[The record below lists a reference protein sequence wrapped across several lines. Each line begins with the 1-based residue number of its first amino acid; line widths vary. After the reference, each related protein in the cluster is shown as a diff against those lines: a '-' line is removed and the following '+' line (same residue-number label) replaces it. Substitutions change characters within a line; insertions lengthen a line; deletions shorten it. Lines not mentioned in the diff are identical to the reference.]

1 MTALHQFSAG
11 FSKGDAISNE
21 ARVLR
26 NLFRSWGCDSEIFS
40 ELKNTTKELR
50 KDALDFSEAPAR
62 VKPEDVVIL
71 HLSIG
76 SPLNAAFA
84 ALPCRKVIL
93 YHNITPPDYFRFL
106 QEEIVAHLRKG
117 LEQVRSLARV
127 ADLNL
132 AVSRFNA
139 EELLLMG
146 YRDVQVMP
154 MMLERGQWDGP
165 ADRRL
170 LGRFSDG
177 RTNIL
182 FVGRGAPNKRIED
195 LLNTLHYVQRYVD
208 PEARLIH
215 VGSFGGL
222 ERYHALLQAKAYEL
236 RLERVEW
243 MGPLSMEGLRAC
255 YQCASVF
262 LCMSEH
268 EGFGIPLMEAM
279 ARGVPVVAFAA
290 AAVPET
296 MDGAGV
302 LVREK
307 RFDLIAE
314 TIGALTRQADLRAAV
329 VAAQKARVE
338 RYLGQDFVG
347 RWKTLLAPLLS
358 SPLPD

>member
-26 NLFRSWGCDSEIFS
+26 ALFRSWGADSEIFS
-40 ELKNTTKELR
+40 ELKNVTKDLR
-50 KDALDFSEAPAR
+50 KDALDYSAAPAR
-62 VKPEDVVIL
+62 VQPDDVVIL

-84 ALPCRKVIL
+84 HLKCRKVIL
-93 YHNITPPDYFRFL
+93 YHNITPPDYFRFI
-106 QEEIVAHLRKG
+106 QEEIAAHLRAG
-117 LEQVRSLARV
+117 FEQVRALARV

-139 EELLLMG
+139 QELMLLG
-146 YRDVQVMP
+146 YREVQVMP
-154 MMLERGQWDGP
+154 MMLERGQWEGP

-170 LGRFSDG
+170 LGRFNDG

-195 LLNTLHYVQRYVD
+195 LLNTLYYVQRYVD

-222 ERYHALLQAKAYEL
+222 ERYHAILQARAYEL
-236 RLERVEW
+236 KLDRVEW
-243 MGPLSMEGLRAC
+243 LGSITMEGLRAC
-255 YQCASVF
+255 YQTATVF

-268 EGFGIPLMEAM
+268 EGFCIPLMEAM
-279 ARGVPVVAFAA
+279 ARGVPVVAFGA

-302 LVREK
+302 LVHEK

-314 TIGALTRQADLRAAV
+314 TIGELARRPDLRSAV
-329 VAAQKARVE
+329 VAGQKARVE
-338 RYLGQDFVG
+338 RYLNQDFAG
-347 RWKTLLAPLLS
+347 RWRALLKPLL
-358 SPLPD
+358 

>member
-1 MTALHQFSAG
+1 MPALHQFSAG

-26 NLFRSWGCDSEIFS
+26 GLFRSWGCDSEIFS
-40 ELKNTTKELR
+40 ETRRMASELR
-50 KDALDFSEAPAR
+50 KDALDISEAPAR
-62 VKPEDVVIL
+62 LRENDVALL

-76 SPLNAAFA
+76 SAVNQAFA

-93 YHNITPPDYFRFL
+93 YHNITPPEFFRGI
-106 QEEIVAHLRKG
+106 QEEIASHLRKG
-117 LEQVRSLARV
+117 LEQVRALAGV

-139 EELLLMG
+139 EELVRLG

-170 LGRFSDG
+170 LGRLNDG
-177 RTNIL
+177 RTNVL
-182 FVGRGAPNKRIED
+182 FVGRGAPNKRFED
-195 LLNTLHYVQRYVD
+195 LLNTFYYLQHFVD
-208 PEARLIH
+208 AEARLLH

-222 ERYHALLQAKAYEL
+222 ERYHALLQTRAYEL
-236 RLERVEW
+236 KLERVEW
-243 MGPLSMEGLRAC
+243 LGPLTMEGLRAC
-255 YQCASVF
+255 YQTATVF

-268 EGFGIPLMEAM
+268 EGFCIPLMEAM
-279 ARGVPVVAFAA
+279 ARGVPVVAYGT

-302 LVREK
+302 LVHEK

-314 TIGALTRQADLRAAV
+314 TIGELARRPELRAAV
-329 VAAQKARVE
+329 VAGQKARVE
-338 RYLGQDFVG
+338 RYLNQDFAG
-347 RWKTLLAPLLS
+347 RWKNLLQRLL
-358 SPLPD
+358 

>member
-1 MTALHQFSAG
+1 MSALHQFSAG

-26 NLFRSWGCDSEIFS
+26 NLFRSWGVESEIFS
-40 ELKNTTKELR
+40 ETKNITKELR
-50 KDALDFSEAPAR
+50 KDALDFSAAPAR
-62 VKPEDVVIL
+62 VKPDDVVIL

-84 ALPCRKVIL
+84 ALKCRKVIL

-106 QEEIVAHLRKG
+106 QEEIAAHLRTG
-117 LEQVRSLARV
+117 FEQVRALAGV

-139 EELLLMG
+139 QELLLMG

-170 LGRFSDG
+170 LGRFGDG

-195 LLNTLHYVQRYVD
+195 LLNTLHYVQNYVD

-236 RLERVEW
+236 RLNRVEW
-243 MGPLSMEGLRAC
+243 LGSITMEGLRAC
-255 YQCASVF
+255 YQSASVF

-268 EGFGIPLMEAM
+268 EGFCIPLVEAM
-279 ARGVPVVAFAA
+279 ARGIPVVAFAA

-314 TIGALTRQADLRAAV
+314 IIGELGRRPGLREAV
-329 VAAQKARVE
+329 VAGQKARVE
-338 RYLGQDFVG
+338 RYLHQDFAG
-347 RWKTLLAPLLS
+347 RWKSLLAPLRS
-358 SPLPD
+358 

>member
-1 MTALHQFSAG
+1 MNAIHQFSAG

-26 NLFRSWGCDSEIFS
+26 GLFRSWGAASDIFS
-40 ELKNTTKELR
+40 ETKNVTRELR
-50 KDALDFSEAPAR
+50 KDVVDYGEASAR

-76 SPLNAAFA
+76 SPLNAVFA
-84 ALPCRKVIL
+84 GLKCRKVIL
-93 YHNITPPDYFRFL
+93 YHNITPPDYFRGI
-106 QEEIVAHLRKG
+106 QEEIAAHLRKG
-117 LEQVRSLARV
+117 FEQVRHLAGV
-127 ADLNL
+127 AEVNL

-139 EELLLMG
+139 QELALLG

-170 LGRFSDG
+170 LNRLKDG

-195 LLNTLHYVQRYVD
+195 LLNVHYYVQRYVD
-208 PEARLIH
+208 PDARLLH

-222 ERYHALLQAKAYEL
+222 ERYHAILQARAFDLKLE
-236 RLERVEW
+236 RLEW
-243 MGPLSMEGLRAC
+243 LGSLSMESLRAC
-255 YQCASVF
+255 YQTATVF

-268 EGFGIPLMEAM
+268 EGFCIPLVEAM
-279 ARGVPVVAFAA
+279 ARGVPVVAFGA

-302 LVREK
+302 LVHEK

-314 TIGALTRQADLRAAV
+314 TIGELARRPDLRAAV
-329 VAAQKARVE
+329 VAGQKARVD
-338 RYLGQDFVG
+338 RYLNQDFAG
-347 RWKTLLAPLLS
+347 RWRALLKPLL
-358 SPLPD
+358 

>member
-1 MTALHQFSAG
+1 MPALHQFSAG

-26 NLFRSWGCDSEIFS
+26 NLFRSWGCESDIFS
-40 ELKNTTKELR
+40 ETKRMAPELR
-50 KDALDFSEAPAR
+50 KDAVDISEASKRLQKGDTAL
-62 VKPEDVVIL
+62 L

-76 SPLNAAFA
+76 SAVNQAFA

-93 YHNITPPDYFRFL
+93 YHNITPPDFFRGL
-106 QEEIVAHLRKG
+106 QEEIASSLRKG
-117 LEQVRSLARV
+117 FEQVRALAKV
-127 ADLNL
+127 ADINL

-139 EELLLMG
+139 EELALLG
-146 YRDVQVMP
+146 YRDVKVMP

-165 ADRRL
+165 VDRRL
-170 LGRFSDG
+170 LGRFNDG

-195 LLNTLHYVQRYVD
+195 LLNVLHYVQRYVD

-222 ERYHALLQAKAYEL
+222 ERYQALLQAKSYEL
-236 RLERVEW
+236 KLERVEW
-243 MGPLSMEGLRAC
+243 LGSITMEGLRAC
-255 YQCASVF
+255 YQAASVF

-268 EGFGIPLMEAM
+268 EGFCIPLMEAM
-279 ARGVPVVAFAA
+279 AKGVPVMAFAA

-296 MDGAGV
+296 MDGAGL

-307 RFDLIAE
+307 RFDVIAE
-314 TIGALTRQADLRAAV
+314 TIGELTRRPDLRAAI
-329 VAAQKARVE
+329 VAGQKARVE
-338 RYLGQDFVG
+338 RYLNQDFAG
-347 RWKTLLAPLLS
+347 RWKTLLS
-358 SPLPD
+358 

>member
-1 MTALHQFSAG
+1 MPAIHQFSAG

-26 NLFRSWGCDSEIFS
+26 ALFRSWGCASEIFS
-40 ELKNTTKELR
+40 ETKRMSPDLR
-50 KDALDFSEAPAR
+50 KDAVDIAEAPAR
-62 VKPEDVVIL
+62 LTASDVAIL

-76 SPLNAAFA
+76 SAVNTAFA

-93 YHNITPPDYFRFL
+93 YHNITPPEYFRAL
-106 QEEIVAHLRKG
+106 QEEIAAHLRKG
-117 LEQVRSLARV
+117 FEQVRQLAGV

-139 EELLLMG
+139 QELALLG

-165 ADRRL
+165 VDRRL
-170 LGRFSDG
+170 LGRFNDG
-177 RTNIL
+177 RTNML

-195 LLNTLHYVQRYVD
+195 VLGVFYYLQRYVD
-208 PEARLIH
+208 SEARLIH

-222 ERYHALLQAKAYEL
+222 ERYHAILQTRAYEMKL
-236 RLERVEW
+236 DRVEW
-243 MGPLSMEGLRAC
+243 LGSISMEGLRAC
-255 YQCASVF
+255 YQTATVF

-268 EGFGIPLMEAM
+268 EGFCIPLMEAM
-279 ARGVPVVAFAA
+279 ARGVPVVAFGA

-302 LVREK
+302 LVHEK

-314 TIGALTRQADLRAAV
+314 TIGELARRPDLRAAV
-329 VAAQKARVE
+329 VAGQKARVE
-338 RYLGQDFVG
+338 RYLNQDFAG
-347 RWKTLLAPLLS
+347 RWRALLKPLLAS
-358 SPLPD
+358 